1 MNIRLFLLSACL
13 VCCPALPLFSQEK
26 PSSQDADAAQKEEK
40 EKFVKLIKSIDWTTD
55 GSGNI
60 GSIATLKV
68 PGGYRYT
75 AGAGTIKLMQAYGN
89 LTSNRELG
97 YVTPDDMKW
106 FAVFEFDDCGY
117 VKDDEKGSL
126 DADKILDQLK
136 EGQKEANKELAKR
149 GMPTLELLGWQTP
162 PFYNPQTHNLEWAL
176 RLRSGDGSE
185 VVNYKTKLLGR
196 HGVMDVVLVCD
207 EKGMPTIVPEYQALL
222 EGFSFKK
229 EESYASFTK
238 GDKIAEYGLTGLIVG
253 GALLAAAKSGLLAK
267 LWKPLVIGIAAI
279 GTYLKRLFKGKNKDG
294 TKEVI

>member
-1 MNIRLFLLSACL
+1 MEEQPQGSCATGTVTPVKL
-13 VCCPALPLFSQEK
+13 VQVGTQVNGPVQKLYVDFNDHVTNDQLVAQIDPAVYQAS
-26 PSSQDADAAQKEEK
+26 AAQSQANLAQSVASLESAKA
-40 EKFVKLIKSIDWTTD
+40 KL
-55 GSGNI
+55 
-60 GSIATLKV
+60 V
-68 PGGYRYT
+68 
-75 AGAGTIKLMQAYGN
+75 QADN
-89 LTSNRELG
+89 DLAR
-97 YVTPDDMKW
+97 D
-106 FAVFEFDDCGY
+106 
-117 VKDDEKGSL
+117 
-126 DADKILDQLK
+126 
-136 EGQKEANKELAKR
+136 KELAKR